1 MFDVHL
7 WKFDKKT
14 NSTAQPTGD
23 GVVLSCK
30 VMTPSDI
37 MNPSIEL
44 KASPLAFNYAYIP
57 SWGRYYFID
66 DIQIVSGAYIVSLSV
81 DVLGSYK
88 TQIGAHTAYI
98 LRSASN
104 SNGAINDTLYPATSN
119 ITRAIV
125 DAKRPLSVYW
135 DGWTNAYFVLGIQGY
150 GSDTGDNAGII
161 YYQANYSQFI
171 QLLTGFYANSNDQ
184 AFWGNIDKGVINSLN
199 NITDFIVSCRAY
211 PVSMEVAN
219 TNSKLYIGSW
229 NSGLTLPKVIGG
241 ALFSYTFENIPKH
254 PQAATRGVYLNT
266 NPYTRYYFTSAMIGN
281 FELDPFIMRDITAF
295 TIDGL
300 IDYTTG
306 EALIDFNAT
315 GNLRFIETFATVGV
329 DVPLS
334 GVEVSL
340 GGIAAGAVKGVA
352 SALTGDWLGA
362 ASGVGNALMN
372 ATQGQNTKTSE
383 RGGFMIWSSSYSP
396 YVDCIF
402 HEVID
407 EDQANQGRPLCE
419 LKQINTLSGYVVV
432 NQPHISAAQLARE
445 NDMINNYMAG
455 GFYYE

>member
-1 MFDVHL
+1 MFDIYFYDF
-7 WKFDKKT
+7 KKKT
-14 NSTAQPTGD
+14 NSTATPSATGAKYD
-23 GVVLSCK
+23 CK
-30 VMTPSDI
+30 VMTPSNI
-37 MNPSIEL
+37 LNPVIEL
-44 KASPLAFNYAYIP
+44 KASPLAYNYAYIP

-66 DIQIVSGAYIVSLSV
+66 DIQFTAGAYVLSLSV
-81 DVLGSYK
+81 DVLATYK
-88 TQIGAHTAYI
+88 AQIGSDTAYV

-104 SNGAINDTLYPATSN
+104 SDGAITDTLYPATTN
-119 ITRAIV
+119 ITREIV
-125 DAKRPLSVYW
+125 DAKRPLSVAW

-150 GSDTGDNAGII
+150 GTDTGDNAGII
-161 YYQANYSQFI
+161 YYQATYSQFI
-171 QLLTGFYANSNDQ
+171 QLLTGFYANSGDA

-254 PQAATRGVYLNT
+254 PQQSRGDYLNMK
-266 NPYTRYYFTSAMIGN
+266 PYTSYNFISAMIGN
-281 FELDPFIMRDITAF
+281 FELDPFIMRDITSF
-295 TIDGL
+295 TVDGL

-334 GVEVSL
+334 GVEVNV
-340 GGIAAGAVKGVA
+340 GGIATGIAKGAL
-352 SALTGDWLGA
+352 SAVFGDWLGV
-362 ASGVGNALMN
+362 ASGIGNALLDGAQSAN
-372 ATQGQNTKTSE
+372 AKTSE
-383 RGGFMIWSSSYSP
+383 RGGFMIWSSTYSP
-396 YVDCIF
+396 YIDCIF

-407 EDQANQGRPLCE
+407 EDQANQGRPLCQV
-419 LKQINTLSGYVVV
+419 KTISTLSGYLVI
-432 NQPHISAAQLARE
+432 NNPHFSGAMLNDE
-445 NDMINNYMAG
+445 NNMVNNYMAG